1 MSLDW
6 LTNLNYNKF
15 QKMSWKQG
23 VLAYTDNTTWIAN
36 SKEEL
41 TEIIKIANEFYDLND
56 IEINRKKS
64 ELLVINCN
72 QEKGESSTSLAIKA
86 GKNND
91 LVYAK

>member
-1 MSLDW
+1 MS
-6 LTNLNYNKF
+6 
-15 QKMSWKQG
+15 QKQG
-23 VLAYTDNTTWIAN
+23 VLAYTDDTTWIAN

-72 QEKGESSTSLAIKA
+72 QEKEKSSTSLAIKA
-86 GKNND
+86 EKNNN
-91 LVYAK
+91 LIYAK

>member
-1 MSLDW
+1 LV
-6 LTNLNYNKF
+6 Y
-15 QKMSWKQG
+15 
-23 VLAYTDNTTWIAN
+23 ADNTTWIAN

-41 TEIIKIANEFYDLND
+41 TKIIKIANEFYDLND

-64 ELLVINCN
+64 ELLVINRSL
-72 QEKGESSTSLAIKA
+72 EKEESSTNLAIKV